1 MNEFEKL
8 VKSFEP
14 TGYWQWLRKEGIP
27 VVIGHGIEDVRE
39 LKLQPW
45 PRTGGKGTF
54 IHLYGM
60 EGTTGMY
67 VAEITPGG
75 ALEPEKH
82 MYEEVICILS
92 GHGATEV
99 WQEGGKNHA
108 FEWGQW
114 SVFAPPLNC
123 WHRLINGSREPV
135 KLLAV
140 TNAPL
145 VIDIYRNP
153 EFVFNCP
160 TIFSD
165 RFAEEES
172 YFKESSKRYK
182 KGLHANIWE
191 TNFIPDVMAAQLDEK
206 KLKGP
211 GWKVTQY
218 EMGGNSL
225 IGHIADWPAGMYN
238 KAHYHGA
245 GAVLLILQSQG
256 YTLIWPR
263 DAGPRPYENG
273 RGDEVVEVKWREGS
287 VISPPGGW
295 FHQHFSAGNEPARQ
309 LAIRY
314 GGKIFPV
321 AIKIAEQLQED
332 GAFIPI
338 QKGGTLIEYEDED
351 PEIRRRFEEALKR
364 TGATCQMPQFKKAS

>member
-1 MNEFEKL
+1 M
-8 VKSFEP
+8 
-14 TGYWQWLRKEGIP
+14 
-27 VVIGHGIEDVRE
+27 
-39 LKLQPW
+39 
-45 PRTGGKGTF
+45 
-54 IHLYGM
+54 
-60 EGTTGMY
+60 
-67 VAEITPGG
+67 
-75 ALEPEKH
+75 
-82 MYEEVICILS
+82 
-92 GHGATEV
+92 
-99 WQEGGKNHA
+99 
-108 FEWGQW
+108 
-114 SVFAPPLNC
+114 
-123 WHRLINGSREPV
+123 
-135 KLLAV
+135 
-140 TNAPL
+140 
-145 VIDIYRNP
+145 YRNP

-263 DAGPRPYENG
+263 DAGPLPR
-273 RGDEVVEVKWREGS
+273 
-287 VISPPGGW
+287 
-295 FHQHFSAGNEPARQ
+295 
-309 LAIRY
+309 
-314 GGKIFPV
+314 
-321 AIKIAEQLQED
+321 
-332 GAFIPI
+332 
-338 QKGGTLIEYEDED
+338 
-351 PEIRRRFEEALKR
+351 
-364 TGATCQMPQFKKAS
+364 